1 MHFDALFVHN
11 TQSLTTKVK
20 KVNMKKSTL
29 IKVLISLIVILLIFV
44 GINVLTF
51 TAIVKKQLKSPLYPE
66 ARAYM
71 ACAEKINDMYILP
84 LSHMT
89 HWEHPI
95 TKPFYAIRDKL
106 YNKGLSLFPKNEGE
120 REVWWYKIHFL
131 EYLDLVD
138 NNLYAYQRKFDYA
151 IPKFVFSKVN
161 RFHDWDNE
169 LYSHIQPMANEKI
182 TDKELQKY
190 KLNRFVEV
198 AESYV
203 SEDSLLV
210 LVPGFKQTW
219 KGPPLIH
226 WVSDKEVEK
235 YDKVYQTYIN
245 LLEYSK
251 KYDKPSY
258 DYFYNDITNRM
269 AGWFLAYDVSK
280 EIMMS
285 RFYNDKLICDDF
297 YLKLYNDNHKIM
309 KDYYD
314 KNGGNLSYGVR
325 ARMSMASSEV
335 IPIIACKFHDCPN
348 FKDYSSYA
356 FLKIK
361 EYNHFSTWEQVK
373 NNELSGLE
381 QEKRYDELKRTKNI
395 LKNTNKE

>member
-1 MHFDALFVHN
+1 
-11 TQSLTTKVK
+11 
-20 KVNMKKSTL
+20 MKKKNLL
-29 IKVLISLIVILLIFV
+29 IGLIVVLTIFV

-51 TAIVKKQLKSPLYPE
+51 TAIVKEQLKSPLYPE

-120 REVWWYKIHFL
+120 REVWWYKIRFV
-131 EYLDLVD
+131 EYLVLVD
-138 NNLYAYQRKFDYA
+138 NNLFAYQRKFDYA

-190 KLNRFVEV
+190 KLSRFVQV
-198 AESYV
+198 AESYI
-203 SEDSLLV
+203 SEDSALV

-235 YDKVYQTYIN
+235 YNKVYQTYLN

-251 KYDKPSY
+251 KYDKSSY
-258 DYFYNDITNRM
+258 DYFYNDITNQM

-285 RFYNDKLICDDF
+285 RFYNDKLTCDDF
-297 YLKLYNDNHKIM
+297 YLKLYNDNQKLM
-309 KDYYD
+309 RDYYVQNE
-314 KNGGNLSYGVR
+314 KKLSYGVR
-325 ARMSMASSEV
+325 FRMSMDSSEG
-335 IPIIACKFHDCPN
+335 IPIIVCKFHECPN
-348 FKDYSSYA
+348 FKDYTEYVMND
-356 FLKIK
+356 IK
-361 EYNHFSTWEQVK
+361 KRYPNATWESIEKSEYV
-373 NNELSGLE
+373 SLE
-381 QEKRYDELKRTKNI
+381 EEKRYDELTRVKKV
-395 LKNTNKE
+395 LSK